1 MPRFGKYLSSLYLCL
16 GLCLF
21 ICLPLYAGDWHDFRC
36 IIKTTI
42 TAGGRASGTLVSVAC
57 LKKEGGSWYRLHLME
72 PHEQEFISVIKGAS
86 RVTWFPARD
95 TSVST
100 NSPEISDVNFTEFL
114 EKHFFPGGVP
124 ANKQVG
130 ASLKNS
136 RAGLNL
142 PVDSIVWFRKIQGN
156 LFQDYLT
163 LFDSTMIP
171 LGQLSVRYSPVE
183 AGGRTYTMPV
193 VMAYTGA
200 QGNVKVVS
208 EYDAYRIDEGIPEE
222 TFSLEP

>member
-1 MPRFGKYLSSLYLCL
+1 MPRSGRPFSSLFLC
-16 GLCLF
+16 LCLF
-21 ICLPLYAGDWHDFRC
+21 TCLPLHAGDWHDFRC
-36 IIKTTI
+36 IVKTTI
-42 TAGGRASGTLVSVAC
+42 TAGGRASETLVSVAC
-57 LKKEGGSWYRLHLME
+57 LKKDDAPWYRLHLME
-72 PHEQEFISVIKGAS
+72 PHGQEFISIIKGGS

-100 NSPEISDVNFTEFL
+100 SAPEISHVNFTEFL
-114 EKHFFPGGVP
+114 EKNFFPGGVP

-130 ASLKNS
+130 VSLKNS

-142 PVDSIVWFRKIQGN
+142 PVDSIAWFRKIEGN

-163 LFDSTMIP
+163 LFDATMIP
-171 LGQLSVRYSPVE
+171 MGRLSIRYSSVE
-183 AGGRTYTMPV
+183 AGGKTYTMPA

-200 QGNVKVVS
+200 QGSVKVVS
-208 EYDAYRIDEGIPEE
+208 EYGAYRINEGIPEE